1 MSFGPQK
8 RKKKLDM
15 SFVAK
20 ITKYII
26 YNSFNADR
34 QKKTKGSNHM
44 QVIQAMRMS
53 IVNKV
58 RYAIREFFFLGSHAR
73 TI

>member
-1 MSFGPQK
+1 
-8 RKKKLDM
+8 M

-26 YNSFNADR
+26 YNFFNADR
-34 QKKTKGSNHM
+34 QKDQGFKA

-53 IVNKV
+53 IVSKV
-58 RYAIREFFFLGSHAR
+58 PYAMREFFSWFSC
-73 TI
+73 